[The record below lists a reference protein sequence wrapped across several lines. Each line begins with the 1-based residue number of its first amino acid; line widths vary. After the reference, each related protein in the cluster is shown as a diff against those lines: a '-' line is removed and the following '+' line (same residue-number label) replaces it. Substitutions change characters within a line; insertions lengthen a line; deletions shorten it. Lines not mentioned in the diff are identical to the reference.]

1 MLFNSYI
8 FIFLFLPITLTVF
21 FYIGKIGRHRV
32 AISWLLLASL
42 FFYSWWNPAYLYLI
56 LFSIV
61 FNYGL
66 GVLLS
71 NKKKIK
77 IKKVILIFGIA
88 SNLALLGYFK
98 YANFFVDQLNL
109 VLATSYN
116 LEKILLPLA
125 ISFFTFQQIA
135 YLVDA
140 HKGETKEYDFLQ
152 YCLFVSFFPQLI
164 AGPIVHHKEMMPQFF
179 KDSLYKIKAEHI
191 AIGMT
196 IFTIGLFKKVVI
208 ADEVA
213 LYATPIF
220 SASEQGISL
229 SLFEAWFGALAYTLQ
244 LYFDFSG
251 YSDMAIGIAR
261 MFGIRLPL
269 NFHSPYKSKNIIEFW
284 RHWHMTLSKFLRDYI
299 YIPFGGSRL
308 GKVKRYRNLMLTMT
322 LGGIW
327 HGAGW
332 TFILWGL
339 LHGLYL
345 TINHAWHALRK
356 MWGHDLQSSGGLFG
370 VVTARLITFI
380 AVVFGWVLFRAES
393 FDSAQNIYM
402 SMIGANGLTLPE
414 FFAPYVQP
422 YISFFNDNG
431 IIFNGVI
438 QNPDIANFS
447 DGTLIILL
455 GLLVAT
461 ILPNT
466 QQIMS
471 NYTPTLLS
479 GVDLSIHK
487 NFKFLLWKPSI
498 VHLAVI
504 ITMFCYAIFSMSKVS
519 EFLYFNF

>member
-1 MLFNSYI
+1 MI
-8 FIFLFLPITLTVF
+8 
-21 FYIGKIGRHRV
+21 
-32 AISWLLLASL
+32 
-42 FFYSWWNPAYLYLI
+42 
-56 LFSIV
+56 

-71 NKKKIK
+71 NKKALKVKKI
-77 IKKVILIFGIA
+77 ILIFGIA

-98 YANFFVDQLNL
+98 YANFFVEQLNL
-109 VLATSYN
+109 VIATSYN
-116 LEKILLPLA
+116 LEKIILPLA

-179 KDSLYKIKAEHI
+179 KDTLYKVKAEHI
-191 AIGMT
+191 AIGLT

-220 SASEQGISL
+220 SASEQGLSL

-261 MFGIRLPL
+261 MFGILLPL

-284 RHWHMTLSKFLRDYI
+284 RHWHMTLSKFLRDYV
-299 YIPFGGSRL
+299 YIPFGGSHL
-308 GKVKRYRNLMLTMT
+308 GKVKRYRNLMLTMS

-332 TFILWGL
+332 PFILWGL
-339 LHGLYL
+339 LHGSYL
-345 TINHAWHALRK
+345 IINHSWHALRK
-356 MWGHDLQSSGGLFG
+356 AFGQNLQGKESLLGIIS
-370 VVTARLITFI
+370 ARFITFI

-393 FDSAQNIYM
+393 FDSATNIYM
-402 SMIGANGLTLPE
+402 SMIGGNGLTLPS
-414 FFAPYVQP
+414 FISTYVQP
-422 YISFFNDNG
+422 YISFFNENNITFSG
-431 IIFNGVI
+431 AI
-438 QNPDIANFS
+438 QNPELANFT
-447 DGTLIILL
+447 DGTLTILL

-471 NYTPTLLS
+471 NYTPALLS
-479 GVDLSIHK
+479 ETDPSINK
-487 NFKFLLWKPSI
+487 NFKLLLWKPTF
-498 VHLAVI
+498 VHLVI
-504 ITMFCYAIFSMSKVS
+504 TITIFCYSIFSMSKVS

>member
-1 MLFNSYI
+1 MI
-8 FIFLFLPITLTVF
+8 
-21 FYIGKIGRHRV
+21 
-32 AISWLLLASL
+32 
-42 FFYSWWNPAYLYLI
+42 
-56 LFSIV
+56 

-71 NKKKIK
+71 NKRALK
-77 IKKVILIFGIA
+77 IKKIILIFGIA

-98 YANFFVDQLNL
+98 YANFFVEQLNL
-109 VLATSYN
+109 VIATSYN
-116 LEKILLPLA
+116 LEKIILPLA

-179 KDSLYKIKAEHI
+179 KDTLYKIKAEHI
-191 AIGMT
+191 AIGLT

-261 MFGIRLPL
+261 MFGILLPL

-284 RHWHMTLSKFLRDYI
+284 RHWHMTLSKFLRDYV

-332 TFILWGL
+332 PFILWGL
-339 LHGLYL
+339 LHGSYL
-345 TINHAWHALRK
+345 IINHSWHALRK
-356 MWGHDLQSSGGLFG
+356 AVGHDLQGKESLLGIIS
-370 VVTARLITFI
+370 ARLITFI

-393 FDSAQNIYM
+393 FDSATNIYM
-402 SMIGANGLTLPE
+402 SMIGGNGLTLPS
-414 FFAPYVQP
+414 FISTYVQP
-422 YISFFNDNG
+422 YISFFNENN
-431 IIFNGVI
+431 IKFIGVI
-438 QNPDIANFS
+438 QNPELANFT
-447 DGTLIILL
+447 DGTLTILL

-479 GVDLSIHK
+479 ETDLSINK
-487 NFKFLLWKPSI
+487 NFKLLLWKPTF
-498 VHLAVI
+498 VHLVI
-504 ITMFCYAIFSMSKVS
+504 TITIFCYSIFSMSKVS